1 MNKFIALGNLT
12 RDPESRETKSGK
24 NVTNFSIAINN
35 KVNDTVTYI
44 DVETWNKSADN
55 CKRFLSKGRR
65 VLVEGRLQLNTWKSK
80 SGENRSKIYCVAD
93 SVTFLSKSD
102 QEPSPSN
109 SPRNQTEE
117 ISHQEEDDFADVPF

>member
-102 QEPSPSN
+102 QESGHNNPP
-109 SPRNQTEE
+109 PNQTEGT
-117 ISHQEEDDFADVPF
+117 SRQEEDEFADVPF

>member
-102 QEPSPSN
+102 QESGHNNSPSN
-109 SPRNQTEE
+109 QTEG
-117 ISHQEEDDFADVPF
+117 ISHQEEDEFADVPF

>member
-102 QEPSPSN
+102 QESGHNN
-109 SPRNQTEE
+109 SPQNQAEG
-117 ISHQEEDDFADVPF
+117 INHQEEDEFADVPF